1 MNAALTILSVML
13 AAGSTCCAGLSFTEL
28 LGMDGD
34 NAVLINQM
42 ILSTILFGICA
53 GILAITAGMLWPA

>member
-28 LGMDGD
+28 LGTETDS
-34 NAVLINQM
+34 AILINQM
-42 ILSTILFGICA
+42 TLSTILFAICA